1 MARVRQGD
9 HTVLPAT
16 HIRTIPAAFIPT
28 PGRDISHSFVTEGT
42 AHGLVKH
49 SMYLNTNS
57 CVTNLQLR
65 FIHCQ
70 VARCRQQHMQQKH
83 CDPGWPACTIH
94 GHGCSVNMCRI
105 LESFGVSSGGTVRK
119 SEGRESATA

>member
-70 VARCRQQHMQQKH
+70 VARCRQQHSKTLRPRVARLHDTRPWMQGQH
-83 CDPGWPACTIH
+83 VIVYWNL
-94 GHGCSVNMCRI
+94 SV
-105 LESFGVSSGGTVRK
+105 
-119 SEGRESATA
+119 